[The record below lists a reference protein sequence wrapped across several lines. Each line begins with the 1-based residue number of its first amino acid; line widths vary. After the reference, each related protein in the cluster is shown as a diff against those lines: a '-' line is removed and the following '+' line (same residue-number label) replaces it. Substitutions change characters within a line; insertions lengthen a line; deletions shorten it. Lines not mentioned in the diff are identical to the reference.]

1 MKSFLYVL
9 LAFVISA
16 CPAFPAAPI
25 VCQGEADGHLQGFD
39 SDGSFIYWLMFT
51 NLVKTDFTGRVVAER
66 SVGPHHGDCCV
77 HDGRLYVATQNRT
90 KERRGVFVNVYKCD
104 DLEPAGEFTIDFPF
118 EGGIDGITY
127 ANGFFYIGEGKP
139 KDSQQ
144 PFNWVHK
151 FTPAFVAVDKIKVPG
166 QTTYGIQT
174 ITFAHECFWL
184 GTYSK
189 DRTCQCAP
197 DLKLITHHAVDISV
211 GAFALPKGPGGEP
224 RLMVAR
230 NIKKENGRWTASAA
244 PAILRDG
251 QLEMEK

>member
-1 MKSFLYVL
+1 MKHFLYALVA
-9 LAFVISA
+9 LAIG
-16 CPAFPAAPI
+16 AFPTFAAPPI
-25 VCQGEADGHLQGFD
+25 ICQGEASGHLQGFD
-39 SDGSFIYWLMFT
+39 SDGSFIYWSMYT

-66 SVGPHHGDCCV
+66 TVDPHHGDCCV
-77 HDGRLYVATQNRT
+77 HDGNIYVATQNRT
-90 KERRGVFVNVYKCD
+90 RERRGVLINVYACD
-104 DLEPAGEFTIDFPF
+104 SLEPAGEFPIDLPF

-127 ANGFFYIGEGKP
+127 TNGFFYVGEGKP
-139 KDSQQ
+139 KDSKQS
-144 PFNWVHK
+144 FNWVHK
-151 FTPAFVAVDKIKVPG
+151 FTPAFASVDKIKVPG

-174 ITFAHECFWL
+174 ITFAHEFFWL

-189 DRTCQCAP
+189 ERTYQCAP
-197 DLKLITHHAVDISV
+197 GLNLLTHHAVDISV